1 MRMIAKLTMAL
12 TTASV
17 LLAGCASTTEPK
29 PEPKPQAN
37 APIDTICVVRHTNP
51 VLSGDQLV
59 GAIEAGLQR
68 VGVKTRVVPADTIPS
83 ECRLCLYYGVTT
95 EGETAKTFDFQAV
108 IDGRALQR
116 GSGPVEATGNIELRT
131 IAIYAAN
138 YIQSLANSGKQKRA
152 AEDAVSSPEPIVT
165 EGTATGSRETV
176 R

>member
-1 MRMIAKLTMAL
+1 M
-12 TTASV
+12 
-17 LLAGCASTTEPK
+17 
-29 PEPKPQAN
+29 
-37 APIDTICVVRHTNP
+37 
-51 VLSGDQLV
+51 
-59 GAIEAGLQR
+59 
-68 VGVKTRVVPADTIPS
+68 
-83 ECRLCLYYGVTT
+83 TT

-116 GSGPVEATGNIELRT
+116 GSGPVEANGNIELRT

-152 AEDAVSSPEPIVT
+152 TEDAVSSPEPIVT